1 MRMEEIIDPDNEELN
16 PELSE
21 EDQELYCAF
30 SFTKGG
36 SGTVRISLSPEVGTF
51 LSRISLHVCSVP
63 VWWCAVV
70 VVCGGQFWET
80 QTAAIKKS
88 STFTSP
94 HDGLCP
100 LCKAKGQS
108 QVLKTYRIN
117 FTQSIFLCSEPQCIY
132 PLGYTPLDN
141 IITNTPDLKNLCPS
155 KQIKRSF
162 SELSPPSQP
171 NMKRLKSDLPLLGQY
186 SPINAATSAKAESS
200 TSAQSVPP
208 WEHDTPPSEISQ
220 CGWTE
225 DIEVTKLNVPETAD
239 LFSSTPV
246 LNRFCDRLLQS
257 EDDRI
262 IDKSYSTNDA
272 SKSSNTVS
280 ETGDLEEKELKKPGP
295 SPLPEMKKKL
305 NPDNKITLNG
315 SPGIL
320 EDSELSSESVLFSKS
335 KDLSTGLLQNR
346 LCSQMK
352 DSKVSPTLCNG
363 ESAMPVSLSSLGDVE
378 LAQSCDVIQKTL
390 QDFSESRVSHLLQC
404 TDNVLQNTVA
414 TEDGSCAEDKQHRG
428 LSIPCEF
435 TEDSQSTSFES
446 KVFTVLEQDKSGEN
460 LNKTSLKSVSQHHV
474 EAAAEE
480 NKNNPVVALE
490 PVFHLPQD
498 SCEMISASYS
508 LHDFQPP
515 CLSDNGS
522 VDVCEPLCSMAS
534 VMKAIEELTAAPL
547 KVCPLSV
554 SLQLEEGT
562 EKMHVET
569 TSSHLVEDIQPECSL
584 EVDSSLNLLGTSCM
598 TDAAVVSSKV
608 VSPEGASL
616 SESHL
621 SDQADIMGDCQ
632 QNGSETATTFALLQE
647 TLPECQSQKCLNYVP
662 LTPCATPSS
671 PIEENSPCVASAEI
685 IIPNTLKSERLDRIY
700 SCQKSVCN
708 GITPLDSPPV
718 TRSVHEDSSLI
729 GICNTVCSVPEKEDS
744 SAEKEITP
752 LPDHSLLGTKKLN
765 QDSMEPCAVS
775 TPLRNIQAAL
785 IMKDNS
791 VLDVNGS
798 SYNRTSAMD
807 VDDGD
812 NAKIPAPL
820 TNSQLEN
827 NASAQTPCSQAE
839 DLVETEACPLHD
851 TVTAIEDFG
860 SGDQDDAPLIDSPE
874 SKRTPKKTSFEN
886 TLLPDLLLDIQPE
899 HRMEDQLLAV
909 PSPTCD
915 ADLMETISADCKQPK
930 GDKLLQARLD
940 KLCVQDTDT
949 NEMEVTNPNVS
960 NDDIQNSIHLSNT
973 SSSEGTLSN
982 ESIESGSLDLSVM
995 NAEQSPSDEILEAR
1009 TFENSQRLLQ
1019 WKNRKSLCWL
1029 DCLLSALVQSRTL
1042 SFFVAKHGNDKES
1055 LILNLFAKYK
1065 EATALCKQITK
1076 KKQTGRPTKSETCLN
1091 KVRMH
1096 IFDTLKPLLKCEL
1109 GHKES
1114 PVFAFPLLLRLDPDF
1129 QKLFVHSFTWNFKC
1143 ESCGYTYQDRCQKT
1157 MTTFTKIVPD
1167 WRPLN
1172 AVHKSPC
1179 NKCQAEDQRREMHL
1193 ETLQPMFMLHFVEG
1207 LPSSDLKGF
1216 AFEFG
1221 EHWYDIRTV
1230 IRYRD
1235 QHFSTWMANDDG
1247 TWLESDDLKG
1257 SFCKRHQKFRMR
1269 AEDIHIV
1276 IWEKS
1281 TGKSI
1286 WEESSMLSSTTD
1298 VSEMKSENQT
1308 SIPTAEISLS
1318 DSSRESLH
1326 VAPEAE
1332 EVSKTTCTE
1341 HLPQVAPT
1349 SESVLSCFSTEH
1361 TPPPAV
1367 ETNPSVLPSALPASR
1382 PVTDNPSNLLAGME
1396 GYAEDD
1402 IITLTL
1408 VEIPLDST
1416 GQPVGS
1422 VPLNSGVPQ
1431 VETNPDDPLQPTAVE
1446 MLNGSAKLP
1455 QHTGQSKHLPSEP
1468 PMPDASPICTSQQ
1481 MRAQPCR
1488 RKVQTSNMPVAAIA
1502 TSTPNSKTFSSK
1514 KSVVDNMMG
1523 TLVKNDNFFIN
1534 SNFSS
1539 ASRKTTASKPWQPTT
1554 LLKESDFN
1562 GATKKAD
1569 SFEGFRGKTVNNIVK
1584 TDESSLLISKLLKN
1598 SSSFNVPKEKTASP
1612 VKTFLA
1618 PAPLGPIK
1626 PGKNGLSSG
1635 KISVKDHGLSGED
1648 KVRKLRLKL
1657 LKKLKAKKNELAL
1670 LEKVA
1675 KLQQNGSCPG
1685 ESNSVQPGVVNR
1697 QEHLRGF
1704 LQELQEQIDN
1714 ADNESIGTVSSCTSI
1729 CSSPG
1734 DAEFFAELFSPSPVD
1749 NPENDSRFLEML
1761 ADGHGISAEHSQ
1773 QAAGFDYSMNNTI
1786 TESTSGAN
1794 TLNQSCSGEQ
1804 SLNLLSSS
1812 TMAVLTEDTG
1822 YLDSFDI
1829 F

>member
-1 MRMEEIIDPDNEELN
+1 M
-16 PELSE
+16 
-21 EDQELYCAF
+21 
-30 SFTKGG
+30 
-36 SGTVRISLSPEVGTF
+36 
-51 LSRISLHVCSVP
+51 
-63 VWWCAVV
+63 
-70 VVCGGQFWET
+70 
-80 QTAAIKKS
+80 
-88 STFTSP
+88 
-94 HDGLCP
+94 
-100 LCKAKGQS
+100 
-108 QVLKTYRIN
+108 
-117 FTQSIFLCSEPQCIY
+117 
-132 PLGYTPLDN
+132 
-141 IITNTPDLKNLCPS
+141 
-155 KQIKRSF
+155 KRS
-162 SELSPPSQP
+162 
-171 NMKRLKSDLPLLGQY
+171 KTDLPLLGQY
-186 SPINAATSAKAESS
+186 SPINAAASAQAESS

-208 WEHDTPPSEISQ
+208 REHDTTPSGISQ
-220 CGWTE
+220 CGRTE
-225 DIEVTKLNVPETAD
+225 DIEVTKLDVPETAD
-239 LFSSTPV
+239 LFSSAPV
-246 LNRFCDRLLQS
+246 LNRLCDGLLQS
-257 EDDRI
+257 EDVRM
-262 IDKSYSTNDA
+262 IDKSYSTSDA

-280 ETGDLEEKELKKPGP
+280 ETEDLEEIEEKELKKPEP
-295 SPLPEMKKKL
+295 SPLPEMKKNL
-305 NPDNKITLNG
+305 NHENKITLNG

-320 EDSELSSESVLFSKS
+320 EDGELSSESVIFSKS
-335 KDLSTGLLQNR
+335 KDLPTGLLQNQ

-352 DSKVSPTLCNG
+352 NKEVSSTLCNG

-378 LAQSCDVIQKTL
+378 PAQPCDVIQKTP
-390 QDFSESRVSHLLQC
+390 QDFSDSRVSNLLQC
-404 TDNVLQNTVA
+404 TENLLHNTVA
-414 TEDGSCAEDKQHRG
+414 TVDGSCAEDNQDRG

-435 TEDSQSTSFES
+435 IEASQSTSFES
-446 KVFTVLEQDKSGEN
+446 KVFPVPEQDKSEEH

-480 NKNNPVVALE
+480 NKNNPVGALE
-490 PVFHLPQD
+490 PVFHLPQN
-498 SCEMISASYS
+498 SCQMTSASYS
-508 LHDFQPP
+508 LHDIQPP

-522 VDVCEPLCSMAS
+522 VDVCEPPCSMAS
-534 VMKAIEELTAAPL
+534 IMKAIEELTAAPL
-547 KVCPLSV
+547 KVCPLSA
-554 SLQLEEGT
+554 SLQLAEGT

-569 TSSHLVEDIQPECSL
+569 TSSHLVEDIQPERSL
-584 EVDSSLNLLGTSCM
+584 EVDSSLNLPATSCM
-598 TDAAVVSSKV
+598 ADAAVVSSRV

-616 SESHL
+616 LENHL

-632 QNGSETATTFALLQE
+632 QNSSETATTSALVQE
-647 TLPECQSQKCLNYVP
+647 TLPECQSQEKCLSDVP
-662 LTPCATPSS
+662 LTPCATPYR
-671 PIEENSPCVASAEI
+671 PIEKNSPRVTSAEI
-685 IIPNTLKSERLDRIY
+685 IIPNTLTSERLDRIY
-700 SCQKSVCN
+700 SYQKSVCN

-718 TRSVHEDSSLI
+718 TMSVHEDSSLI
-729 GICNTVCSVPEKEDS
+729 GVCNTVCSVSEKDDS

-765 QDSMEPCAVS
+765 QDSMEPCGVS

-785 IMKDNS
+785 MKDNS
-791 VLDVNGS
+791 DLDVAGS
-798 SYNRTSAMD
+798 SYNINSAMD

-827 NASAQTPCSQAE
+827 NASALTPCSQAE
-839 DLVETEACPLHD
+839 DLVETEACLPLHD
-851 TVTAIEDFG
+851 TFTAIEDIG
-860 SGDQDDAPLIDSPE
+860 SGDQADAPLIDSAE
-874 SKRTPKKTSFEN
+874 SKRTPKKISFEN

-899 HRMEDQLLAV
+899 HRMEDQLSAV

-915 ADLMETISADCKQPK
+915 TDLMETISADCKQPK
-930 GDKLLQARLD
+930 EGDILQARLD
-940 KLCVQDTDT
+940 KLCVQDTET
-949 NEMEVTNPNVS
+949 NKMEVTNPNLS
-960 NDDIQNSIHLSNT
+960 NDDLQNSIHLSDT
-973 SSSEGTLSN
+973 LSSAGTLSN

-995 NAEQSPSDEILEAR
+995 NVEQSPFNETLKAR

-1029 DCLLSALVQSRTL
+1029 DCILSALVQSRTL
-1042 SFFVAKHGNDKES
+1042 GFFVAKHENDKES
-1055 LILNLFAKYK
+1055 LILNLFAKYN

-1193 ETLQPMFMLHFVEG
+1193 ETLQPLFMLHFVEG

-1235 QHFSTWMANDDG
+1235 QHFSTWMTNDDG

-1281 TGKSI
+1281 TGKTI
-1286 WEESSMLSSTTD
+1286 WEESSMLGSTTD
-1298 VSEMKSENQT
+1298 VPEIKSENQT
-1308 SIPTAEISLS
+1308 SIPTEISLS
-1318 DSSRESLH
+1318 DSSREFPH

-1349 SESVLSCFSTEH
+1349 SVCVLSDSSTEH

-1396 GYAEDD
+1396 GYADDD

-1422 VPLNSGVPQ
+1422 VPLNSGVPL
-1431 VETNPDDPLQPTAVE
+1431 VETNPDDPLQPAAVE
-1446 MLNGSAKLP
+1446 VLNGFAKLP

-1468 PMPDASPICTSQQ
+1468 PMSDASPVCTSQQ

-1488 RKVQTSNMPVAAIA
+1488 RKVQTSNIPAAAIA
-1502 TSTPNSKTFSSK
+1502 TSTPTSKTFSSK
-1514 KSVVDNMMG
+1514 KSIVDNMMG

-1539 ASRKTTASKPWQPTT
+1539 ANRKTTASKPWQPTT

-1569 SFEGFRGKTVNNIVK
+1569 NFEGFRGKTVNNIVK

-1598 SSSFNVPKEKTASP
+1598 SSSFNVPKEKTASA

-1618 PAPLGPIK
+1618 PAPLGPMK
-1626 PGKNGLSSG
+1626 PGKNGLNSG
-1635 KISVKDHGLSGED
+1635 KMSVKDDNSLSGED

-1685 ESNSVQPGVVNR
+1685 ESNGVRPGVVNR

-1734 DAEFFAELFSPSPVD
+1734 DAEFFAELFSPSPVN

-1761 ADGHGISAEHSQ
+1761 ADGISAEHSQ
-1773 QAAGFDYSMNNTI
+1773 QAAEFDYPVNNTI
-1786 TESTSGAN
+1786 SESTSGAN
-1794 TLNQSCSGEQ
+1794 TFNQSCSGDQ